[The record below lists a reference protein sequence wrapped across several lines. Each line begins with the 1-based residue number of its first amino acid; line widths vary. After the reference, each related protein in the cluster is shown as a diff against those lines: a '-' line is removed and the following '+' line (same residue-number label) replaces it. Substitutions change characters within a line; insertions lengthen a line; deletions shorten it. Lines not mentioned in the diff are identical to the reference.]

1 MQLYKPRRLT
11 ELPDKKT
18 FKKRKFMMFNHSLET
33 QGAKEIVLE
42 LGKLDSCLVPETS
55 RDIYTGTVY
64 PDNAFSKEWRRHKM
78 GESECDDGSQHNQ
91 RNSCA
96 NQQGKYGIRPE
107 SSAKRVPKPP
117 KHSSR

>member
-11 ELPDKKT
+11 ELADKKT

-42 LGKLDSCLVPETS
+42 LGKLGSCLVPETS
-55 RDIYTGTVY
+55 RDISSTVY
-64 PDNAFSKEWRRHKM
+64 PDNASSEERRRHKM
-78 GESECDDGSQHNQ
+78 GDSECDDGSQHNQ

-96 NQQGKYGIRPE
+96 NQQWKYGIRPE